1 MKQLPDIENRADKH
15 FDGSRVVLASEN
27 VYSYYFCTRAK
38 KSAPWIP
45 VAFARAPGDCS
56 PAHAAQAFN
65 RFIPPEIDDIAE
77 DLRDIAEDI
86 YIPVED

>member
-38 KSAPWIP
+38 KSVPWMP

-56 PAHAAQAFN
+56 PAFESCWRANPSA
-65 RFIPPEIDDIAE
+65 
-77 DLRDIAEDI
+77 
-86 YIPVED
+86 